1 MTKQTR
7 KAAAGVVMLAMIFT
21 VSRSAAAA
29 DASLTPATASG
40 PSLSRVRS
48 TNAAIAS
55 LMIDASAKSATF
67 RELVQTIDASDGIV
81 YVEPGEC
88 GHGVRACLVGVAP
101 AGPNRM
107 LHIKVDPRKEK
118 SDLMGLIGHELR
130 HATEVLAERSVTN
143 SAAMF
148 FFYMRDGVM
157 RGGAFETQ
165 AAIDAGDAVRS
176 QVRRSMRAAQ
186 ER

>member
-7 KAAAGVVMLAMIFT
+7 KAATGLAILATMFAAG
-21 VSRSAAAA
+21 RPAAAA
-29 DASLTPATASG
+29 DGSSTNTVSPA
-40 PSLSRVRS
+40 PSMSRVRS
-48 TNAAIAS
+48 TNPAIAS

-118 SDLMGLIGHELR
+118 SDLMGSIGHELR